1 VQSLE
6 WPRKGQRRK
15 SELHTI
21 PPLSMESK
29 RVVKVD
35 AHVLAYL
42 GDYMK
47 IFKESIAKQA
57 KDILRKETK
66 PMAMP
71 QKSPRAKG
79 PN

>member
-1 VQSLE
+1 
-6 WPRKGQRRK
+6 
-15 SELHTI
+15 
-21 PPLSMESK
+21 MDSK

-47 IFKESIAKQA
+47 IYTESIAKQA

-66 PMAMP
+66 PMV
-71 QKSPRAKG
+71 KSPRAKG

>member
-1 VQSLE
+1 
-6 WPRKGQRRK
+6 
-15 SELHTI
+15 
-21 PPLSMESK
+21 MESK
-29 RVVKVD
+29 RTVKVD

-57 KDILRKETK
+57 KDILRKETR
-66 PMAMP
+66 PMATP